1 MTTVLLTAFSFMLII
16 LIGAYLHMGGIL
28 PENAGDVVKRILIN
42 VTLPCAIIVN
52 FSKIEVV
59 GAEMLALTV
68 LGIAANVIM
77 IAVGIVITKK
87 KSREAKALHI
97 LCLPAYNIGAFCLPF
112 VQSFLPAMGSVA
124 ACMFDVGNSVMCTGA
139 TYAFASEY
147 LSDNRDG
154 FDVGSFAKR
163 LLPSMPLLTY
173 VLMFILSVARFRLP
187 KPVLTLI
194 APMAA
199 ANTFTAMLMIG
210 LLLRFEFQRN
220 YIGDICRI
228 LGVRHVAAIVTAL
241 AGYYL
246 LPFDI
251 VIRRT
256 LVLISFAPISAVA
269 PAYTGMCGGDEGKA
283 SAANSISILLSVIEL
298 TFLLIIMKLY

>member
-16 LIGAYLHMGGIL
+16 LIGVFLHLGGIL
-28 PENAGDVVKRILIN
+28 PESAGDIVKRILIN
-42 VTLPCAIIVN
+42 VTLPCAIIIN

-59 GAEMLALTV
+59 GAEMLVMAA
-68 LGIAANVIM
+68 LGIAVNVIM
-77 IAVGIVITKK
+77 IVVGIIITKK
-87 KSREAKALHI
+87 KSREAKALNI

-112 VQSFLPAMGSVA
+112 VQSFLPALGSVA

-147 LSDNRDG
+147 LSDSRAG
-154 FDVGSFAKR
+154 FDLKSFAKR
-163 LLPSMPLLTY
+163 LFSSLPLVTY
-173 VLMFILSVARFRLP
+173 VLMFILSVAQFRLP
-187 KPVLTLI
+187 RPFLSLI

-210 LLLRFEFQRN
+210 LLLRFEFQRD
-220 YIGDICRI
+220 YMGDICRI
-228 LGVRHVAAIVTAL
+228 LGVRHAAAL
-241 AGYYL
+241 ALALVGYYV
-246 LPFDI
+246 LPFDT